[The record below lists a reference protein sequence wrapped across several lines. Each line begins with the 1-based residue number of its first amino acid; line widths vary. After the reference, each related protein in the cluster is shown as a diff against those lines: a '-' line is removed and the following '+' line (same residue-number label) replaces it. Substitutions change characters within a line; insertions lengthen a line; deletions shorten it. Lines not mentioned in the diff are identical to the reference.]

1 MLTNRLL
8 LVFRK
13 MFLLRKQLL
22 SLTNQCFD
30 IEEEVSKYQAYTN
43 EVQPWSGVGKSFSV
57 RGLRG
62 VVLITIAGDKT
73 PWARVCSLHSLFKFM
88 AFIRLCVCTR
98 MPEDNWERFSPPACG
113 LQVAR
118 VCRPGSSTTLLTVFP
133 SLILLPDVEQLKH
146 LIIHLLLFVRRI
158 VLEGVG
164 FNT

>member
-30 IEEEVSKYQAYTN
+30 IEEEVSKYQDYTN
-43 EVQPWSGVGKSFSV
+43 EVQPWREWGGKSFSV

-98 MPEDNWERFSPPACG
+98 MPEDNSGSGSLPQHVGSRW
-113 LQVAR
+113 
-118 VCRPGSSTTLLTVFP
+118 PGSAGLAAAPRCSP
-133 SLILLPDVEQLKH
+133 SSPRSFCFQML
-146 LIIHLLLFVRRI
+146 
-158 VLEGVG
+158 
-164 FNT
+164 NN